1 MKEQKPSIG
10 FSTEPD
16 VEAIQW
22 TIVRLFEVSLH
33 DLIFGSTMLKINY
46 ARLLAVARMAALYL
60 CRKRTGLGANRHRPG
75 LQP

>member
-1 MKEQKPSIG
+1 
-10 FSTEPD
+10 
-16 VEAIQW
+16 
-22 TIVRLFEVSLH
+22 
-33 DLIFGSTMLKINY
+33 MLKINY